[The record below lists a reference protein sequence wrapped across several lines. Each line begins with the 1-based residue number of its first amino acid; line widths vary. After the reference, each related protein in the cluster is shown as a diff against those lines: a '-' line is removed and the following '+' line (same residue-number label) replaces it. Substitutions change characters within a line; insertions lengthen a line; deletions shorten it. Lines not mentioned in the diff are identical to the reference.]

1 MGLKQ
6 NIKNF
11 FNSGVDNNGGAGG
24 TKIRIE
30 MVNGTGNGTYFWN
43 NKIYKSDIIRSCI
56 RPKASAVGKMTA
68 KHIRDDGHSEMKI
81 NPDPYMRFLLEEPNP
96 YMSGQLL
103 QERLVTTLMLNNNAF
118 ALIVRND
125 DGIPTDIYPIPS
137 SSVEAVYDK
146 SNQLYLKFQY
156 RNGKSGTYPYTD
168 IIHLRQDYGYND
180 NDIFGHNPSD
190 ALTPLMEIMG
200 TTDKGIVNSIK
211 NSGTIKWLMK
221 FSNSM
226 RPEDIKK
233 QVEEFTKNY
242 LSLDSDSLGVAG
254 IDPKADVTQVTPH
267 DLMPNSPVIN
277 YITKRAYS
285 FFHTN
290 EKIIMSSY
298 NEDEWNS
305 YYESEI
311 EPIGI
316 QLSNEFTRKL
326 FSRRERGFGNKIV
339 FEASNLQYASMNTKL
354 RLTQFVDRGMMTPN
368 EVRKLLNL
376 TPIPG
381 GDTPIRRLDTA
392 PIKDV
397 DNAYEPVEAKPNEGG
412 EE

>member
-6 NIKNF
+6 NIKNM
-11 FNSGVDNNGGAGG
+11 FNRSTTN
-24 TKIRIE
+24 IRFE
-30 MVNGTGNGTYFWN
+30 MVNNTGNGTYFWN

-125 DGIPTDIYPIPS
+125 DGVPTEIYPIPS
-137 SSVEAVYDK
+137 SSADAVYDK

-156 RNGKSGTYPYTD
+156 RNGKTGTYPYTD

-254 IDPKADVTQVTPH
+254 IDPKAEVTQVTPH

-277 YITKRAYS
+277 YITKRAHS

-290 EKIIMSSY
+290 ENIIMSSY
-298 NEDEWNS
+298 NENEWNS

-339 FEASNLQYASMNTKL
+339 FEASNLQYASMRTKL
-354 RLTQFVDRGMMTPN
+354 DLARFVDRGMMTPN

-376 TPIPG
+376 TPLPG
-381 GDTPIRRLDTA
+381 GDIPVRRLDTV
-392 PIKDV
+392 PIETKSD
-397 DNAYEPVEAKPNEGG
+397 EGG
-412 EE
+412 EENED